1 VQDAKAVDAGPFSEV
16 SESSLKDAV
25 PPLRSASGSAK
36 SILKQGSG
44 GLPSADSG
52 KLARQVSW
60 TDFEGKHLHTVRE
73 FTRR

>member
-1 VQDAKAVDAGPFSEV
+1 MQDAKAVDNGPFSEV
-16 SESSLKDAV
+16 SESSFKDSV
-25 PPLRSASGSAK
+25 PPLRSAGSAK